1 MIINCLNAL
10 VNNGRYFLCQVII
23 ELVVM
28 YIINCPYSLACVFTN
43 HAQACSCIIKWV
55 MIPIYLMTLICMF
68 SLNKLFVQFKYKT
81 KGLSMVIRPRSICTQ
96 QNRILLHLQL
106 SLEQPPPPYVL
117 YKIIFTPARSL
128 KYNQENDVTICV
140 MSPSIK
146 YNNLMIIIIK
156 NDTKND
162 VTGNV

>member
-1 MIINCLNAL
+1 MQKERG
-10 VNNGRYFLCQVII
+10 V
-23 ELVVM
+23 
-28 YIINCPYSLACVFTN
+28 INCPYSLACVFT
-43 HAQACSCIIKWV
+43 IKWV

-106 SLEQPPPPYVL
+106 SLEQPPSPYVL

-140 MSPSIK
+140 VSPSIK
-146 YNNLMIIIIK
+146 HNKLMIITIK
-156 NDTKND
+156 MILKMMSQ
-162 VTGNV
+162 VTCDITHQLN